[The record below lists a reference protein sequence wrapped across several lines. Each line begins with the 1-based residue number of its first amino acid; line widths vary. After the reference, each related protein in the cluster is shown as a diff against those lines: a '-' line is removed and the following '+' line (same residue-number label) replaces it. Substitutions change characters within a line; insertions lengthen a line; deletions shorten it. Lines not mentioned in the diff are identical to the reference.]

1 MATTSVQADW
11 SQGYVH
17 DLAYTDNFFA
27 ELAPAHLNY
36 VAILNGFRPRPLD
49 RPFTYCELGCG
60 NGQSSTVLAA
70 ANPTGQ
76 FFACDINPTHVQTAR
91 RWAESGKV
99 DNLTFLEASFQQ
111 MVSANLPDFD
121 FIVFHGVYSWI
132 SAEAR
137 RAIAAFMQRKLK
149 PGGLVYNSY
158 NCLPGWSNVAPL
170 QRLMTELSPSDAPDT
185 AARVGPALDAIK
197 ELRDLKIAYFA
208 ANPGASQF
216 VDRVSGQPKS
226 YLVHEYFNRD
236 WTLFY
241 SADVARE
248 LQAAKLTYVGSATL
262 IENHR
267 SVLMG
272 QQAAALLAKQPTRE
286 RQELLKDFVI
296 NQRFRRDVFAKSI
309 PNLPAAEANRE
320 LERVAIGLYKP
331 PTDIA
336 FQIKSPAGEFK
347 FDNQVVR
354 AVVAN
359 LADGPLTFA
368 ELPERP
374 ALKGSPKAEIVK
386 AAHTLLAAGQ
396 AIVFA
401 SADRRQALPADAR
414 RFNLPT
420 ALNRALATG
429 AWEHPQRATLASP
442 VAGTGYSLNQIDRAL
457 LAAIVEH
464 GMERAFD
471 TAAAD
476 VQQRGLTF
484 TKDGKKLEGADANR
498 AELRERFERFVERSM
513 PLLRRL
519 GILEAA

>member
-1 MATTSVQADW
+1 MAMTSAQSDW

-36 VAILNGFRPRPLD
+36 VAILNGYRPRPLD

-91 RWAESGKV
+91 RWVEAGKV
-99 DNLTFLEASFQQ
+99 GNLTVLEASFAQ
-111 MVSANLPDFD
+111 MVGANLPDFD

-132 SAEAR
+132 GPLVR
-137 RAIAAFMQRKLK
+137 RAIIEFMHKKLK
-149 PGGLVYNSY
+149 PGGLVYISY

-170 QRLMTELSPSDAPDT
+170 QRLMIELSPSEAPDT
-185 AARVGPALDAIK
+185 LARVGLSLDAIK

-216 VDRVSGQPKS
+216 VDRIAGQPKS
-226 YLVHEYFNRD
+226 YLAHEYFNRD
-236 WTLFY
+236 WTPFY

-272 QQAAALLAKQPTRE
+272 QQAAALVAKQATRE

-320 LERVAIGLYKP
+320 LERVALGLYKP
-331 PTDIA
+331 AQDIA

-347 FDNQVVR
+347 FDNQLVR
-354 AVVAN
+354 SVVAN
-359 LADGPLTFA
+359 LADGPLTFG

-374 ALKGSPKAEIVK
+374 ALKASPKAEVVK

-396 AIVFA
+396 AVVFA
-401 SADRRQALPADAR
+401 SADRRQALPADSR
-414 RFNLPT
+414 RFSLPT
-420 ALNRALATG
+420 SLNRALATS

-442 VAGTGYSLNQIDRAL
+442 VAGTGYSLNQIDRVL

-464 GMERAFD
+464 GLERAFD
-471 TAAAD
+471 AAAAD

-484 TKDGKKLEGADANR
+484 TKDGKKLEGVDANR

>member
-70 ANPTGQ
+70 ANPAGQ

-484 TKDGKKLEGADANR
+484 TKDGKKLEGAGANR